1 MRDDDVETHPARST
15 YSRTNRKGPAMTY
28 LLIANA
34 VFEALFGVLMI
45 AAPGKVLKDCDGLA
59 ASIAGSLGAAE
70 IAIAALSAVIVVRA
84 EPAAISG
91 LVALTVFHV
100 GLAASLVRGLAGKH
114 NPPPPV
120 IAHLVFAIL
129 FAVTLVRAL

>member
-1 MRDDDVETHPARST
+1 
-15 YSRTNRKGPAMTY
+15 MTY